1 MPQLSLNGY
10 TEPPSKTSG
19 CNEFTNTNMILKKT
33 HHKKMGDWLSGQSN
47 KWKPKP
53 IILNV
58 LHNHLQKLH
67 SNSKTMYITLHILQ
81 CMFIFYYLI

>member
-10 TEPPSKTSG
+10 TYPPSKTSG
-19 CNEFTNTNMILKKT
+19 CNEFTNTHMILKNT
-33 HHKKMGDWLSGQSN
+33 NHKKKRGGGDWLSEQPN

-58 LHNHLQKLH
+58 RHIHLQKFH
-67 SNSKTMYITLHILQ
+67 SNSNTMRVTLHILQ
-81 CMFIFYYLI
+81 CMFGF